1 MRRLR
6 PAGRRT
12 STSSD
17 ARTTSP
23 SSRPSS
29 PSSSRPTSAT
39 ETTRVVHQAA
49 SWCLGY
55 PDEALVERLPLLA
68 AAVDELPAGRAR
80 EGLRAFLDHAAA
92 TPLDVLQTDYV
103 HLFDLSRKQA
113 LYLSYW
119 TDGDTRRRGE
129 VLAAFKERYR
139 ASGFLVDTHG
149 ELPDHLPL
157 VLEYAALADP
167 DDGAALL
174 QEYRASL
181 ELTRFALIESSPPYA
196 GVLEAVCATLP
207 GESPKDKAAVHA
219 MAAAGPPS
227 ESVGLDSADPRL
239 LPLAGYGSFDG
250 SA

>member
-1 MRRLR
+1 MRLR
-6 PAGRRT
+6 TPSRR
-12 STSSD
+12 SSD
-17 ARTTSP
+17 AAARA
-23 SSRPSS
+23 R
-29 PSSSRPTSAT
+29 AT
-39 ETTRVVHQAA
+39 HRVVHQVS
-49 SWCLGY
+49 SWCLAY
-55 PDEALVERLPLLA
+55 PDDALVERLGLLT

-80 EGLRAFLDHAAA
+80 DGLRAFLDHVSA

-139 ASGFLVDTHG
+139 ASGFLVDTRG

-167 DDGAALL
+167 DDGTALL

-181 ELTRFALIESSPPYA
+181 ELTRFALIDAGTPYA
-196 GVLEAVCATLP
+196 GVLEAVCSTLP
-207 GESPKDKAAVHA
+207 GESPADTAAVHR

-227 ESVGLDSADPRL
+227 EAVGLSVGLDAADPRL
-239 LPLAGYGSFDG
+239 LPLAGYGDDDG
-250 SA
+250 RH